1 VVGRWLL
8 VLVLA
13 SLLVLPCVP
22 LLTVNASS
30 IPPIGQEEPDKPVIV
45 CSTSVFSS
53 IVEDMV
59 GDTCYVITIV
69 PPGMCPGHYDVKPSD
84 VYAVQVADLIFYHGF
99 EQWMED
105 LIESTGTNATV
116 VKVGGNW
123 NTPDEAK
130 YYMSCVVG
138 NLSLVLGADY
148 NSTLTAMLNAVDA
161 VAEEILQEAEQRGV
175 SSVNVICMQWQ
186 EPFVSWVGF
195 NVVDTYGPPEL
206 VSTQKIA
213 ELVSVG
219 TEQEAKLV
227 IDNLQSG
234 TWLGDQ
240 VADEIGAVHVVL
252 TNFPDSIPEAGN
264 LTEMFKYNA
273 EQLFDGLD
281 LWEEL
286 HATPAPLEPLV
297 VLASLVVAV
306 AAIAAGRIKA
316 CRAR

>member
-1 VVGRWLL
+1 M
-8 VLVLA
+8 VLA